1 MSTANARRQED
12 QTYPI
17 HMKKP
22 TTPKSKKPSA
32 EAIKKADQALDARV
46 KADMTEMQTYA
57 TAALTAILS
66 NSELITAVSIYA
78 KDVGHPEKVPSYLAD
93 SAWGYAMSMLNA
105 RQKVET
111 AIKGL
116 YKNGQP
122 FPGEDGNPLSA
133 MQKFGDKAGTQPKTD
148 LHGNN

>member
-1 MSTANARRQED
+1 
-12 QTYPI
+12 
-17 HMKKP
+17 MKKP
-22 TTPKSKKPSA
+22 TKPKKPVEPSKKVDKTIGPSV
-32 EAIKKADQALDARV
+32 ALRV
-46 KADMTEMQTYA
+46 KADVAEMKTYA

-105 RQKVET
+105 RQKVEK
-111 AIKGL
+111 AVEGL

-122 FPGEDGNPLSA
+122 LPGEDGNPLST
-133 MQKFGDKAGTQPKTD
+133 MQKFGGKTDTQPKTD

>member
-22 TTPKSKKPSA
+22 TTPKSKKTSVA
-32 EAIKKADQALDARV
+32 AIKKADQALDARV

-116 YKNGQP
+116 YKNDQP
-122 FPGEDGNPLSA
+122 LPGNDVDPVA
-133 MQKFGDKAGTQPKTD
+133 MMRKFGGNAETQSKTD
-148 LHGNN
+148 LHGHN

>member
-1 MSTANARRQED
+1 
-12 QTYPI
+12 
-17 HMKKP
+17 MKKP
-22 TTPKSKKPSA
+22 TKPKKPVEPS
-32 EAIKKADQALDARV
+32 KKADKTIGPSVALRV
-46 KADMTEMQTYA
+46 KADVAEMQTYA

-105 RQKVET
+105 RQKVEK
-111 AIKGL
+111 AVEGL

-122 FPGEDGNPLSA
+122 LPGNDVDPVA
-133 MQKFGDKAGTQPKTD
+133 TMQKFSGNAVTQPNTD
-148 LHGNN
+148 LHGHN